1 MSEFISPE
9 SEEIHMN
16 HGEELDLDP
25 ARQESAKRYAR
36 IRRRTYLLEIAL
48 GGMYLLWWLVSGT
61 SILLGGSISE
71 LNVGWAAELILIA
84 FLIFLP
90 WTILFLPLDFYSGY
104 ILPHRF
110 GLSTQDIRGWLTD
123 LVKSFGVSIL
133 LGVPLLV
140 GLYALIRVFP
150 ETWWL
155 WAVIAYTVVGTVLTM
170 LTPVLLL
177 PLFYKL
183 EPLGEAYHELVER
196 LLMLADRASATAQGV
211 YTIDMS
217 RRTRAANAALVGMG
231 KTRRI
236 LLGDTL
242 IDSFTTDEIESV
254 LAHELG
260 HHVHRDIPLSI
271 LFQSCL
277 NLIVFF
283 VGAKTLEWIASSLG
297 IPFVYNP
304 ALLPAL
310 VLVFS
315 VVGFLT
321 MPIGNAFSRWRE
333 TMADDFAL
341 RMTQNPSAFVNAM
354 TRLANQNLAE
364 ASPERWIVFLLHSHP
379 PLEDRIARAKR
390 FTARSTAAEAPGVS

>member
-1 MSEFISPE
+1 MTQI
-9 SEEIHMN
+9 
-16 HGEELDLDP
+16 EELNLDP
-25 ARQESAKRYAR
+25 EKQESAKRYAR
-36 IRRRTYLLEIAL
+36 IRRRMYVLDIAL
-48 GGMYLLWWLVSGT
+48 GGLYLLWWLVSGT
-61 SILLGGSISE
+61 SILLEGSISE
-71 LNVGWAAELILIA
+71 LNIGWAAELLLVA

-90 WTILFLPLDFYSGY
+90 WTILFLPMDFYSGY

-123 LVKSFGVSIL
+123 LIKSFGVSIL

-140 GLYALIRVFP
+140 GLYALIRIFP

-155 WAVIAYTVVGTVLTM
+155 WAVIAYTVVGTVLTI

-196 LLMLADRASATAQGV
+196 LLLLADRARATAQGV

-242 IDSFTTDEIESV
+242 IESFTTDEIESV

-271 LFQSCL
+271 LTQSGL

-283 VGAKTLEWIASSLG
+283 VGAKTLEWIAFSLG
-297 IPFVYNP
+297 IPYVYNP

-315 VVGFLT
+315 IVGFLT

-341 RMTQNPSAFVNAM
+341 CMTQNPSAFVNAM

-364 ASPERWIVFLLHSHP
+364 VSPERWIVFLLHSHP
-379 PLEDRIARAKR
+379 PLEDRIARAKQ
-390 FTARSTAAEAPGVS
+390 FTAQSAAAEPPTVS

>member
-1 MSEFISPE
+1 MHAAGSHGK
-9 SEEIHMN
+9 EENRMTQID
-16 HGEELDLDP
+16 ELNLDP
-25 ARQESAKRYAR
+25 EKQESAKRYAR
-36 IRRRTYLLEIAL
+36 IRRRMYVLDIAL
-48 GGMYLLWWLVSGT
+48 GGLYLLWWLVSGT
-61 SILLGGSISE
+61 SILLEGSISE

-123 LVKSFGVSIL
+123 LLKSFGVSIL

-155 WAVIAYTVVGTVLTM
+155 WAVIGYTLIGTVLTI
-170 LTPVLLL
+170 LAPVLLL

-183 EPLGEAYHELVER
+183 EPLGEAYQELVER
-196 LLMLADRASATAQGV
+196 LLMLADRAKATAQGV

-242 IDSFTTDEIESV
+242 IESFTTDEIESV

-271 LFQSCL
+271 LIQSGL
-277 NLIVFF
+277 NMIAFF
-283 VGAKTLEWIASSLG
+283 VGANALAWIAASLS
-297 IPFVYNP
+297 IPYVYNP

-315 VVGFLT
+315 IVGFLT

-341 RMTQNPSAFVNAM
+341 NMTQNPSAFINAM

-364 ASPERWIVFLLHSHP
+364 ANPERWIVFLLHSHP
-379 PLEDRIARAKR
+379 PLEERIARAKQ
-390 FTARSTAAEAPGVS
+390 FTPQSATAEPPMVS

>member
-1 MSEFISPE
+1 MTQID
-9 SEEIHMN
+9 
-16 HGEELDLDP
+16 ELNLDP
-25 ARQESAKRYAR
+25 EKQESAKRYAR
-36 IRRRTYLLEIAL
+36 IRRRMYVLDIAL
-48 GGMYLLWWLVSGT
+48 GGLYLLWWLVSGT
-61 SILLGGSISE
+61 SILLEGSISE

-110 GLSTQDIRGWLTD
+110 GLSTQDMRGWLTD
-123 LVKSFGVSIL
+123 LIKSFGVSIL

-155 WAVIAYTVVGTVLTM
+155 WAVIGYTLVGTVLTI
-170 LTPVLLL
+170 LAPVLLL

-183 EPLGEAYHELVER
+183 EPLEEAYHELVDR
-196 LLMLADRASATAQGV
+196 LLMLADRARATAQGV

-242 IDSFTTDEIESV
+242 IESFTTDEIESV

-271 LFQSCL
+271 LIQSGL

-283 VGAKTLEWIASSLG
+283 VGAKTLEWIAASLG
-297 IPFVYNP
+297 IPYVYNP

-315 VVGFLT
+315 IVGFLT
-321 MPIGNAFSRWRE
+321 MPVGNAFSRWRE

-341 RMTQNPSAFVNAM
+341 CMTQNPSAFVNAM

-390 FTARSTAAEAPGVS
+390 FTPQSTSAES

>member
-1 MSEFISPE
+1 MHATGSYGK
-9 SEEIHMN
+9 EENRMTQID
-16 HGEELDLDP
+16 ELNLDP
-25 ARQESAKRYAR
+25 EKQESAKRYAR
-36 IRRRTYLLEIAL
+36 IRRRMYVLDIAL
-48 GGMYLLWWLVSGT
+48 GGLYLLWWLVSGT
-61 SILLGGSISE
+61 SILLEGSISE

-123 LVKSFGVSIL
+123 LLKSFGVSIL

-155 WAVIAYTVVGTVLTM
+155 WAVIGYTLIGTVLTI
-170 LTPVLLL
+170 LAPVLLL

-183 EPLGEAYHELVER
+183 EPLGEAYQELVER
-196 LLMLADRASATAQGV
+196 LLMLADRAKATAQGV

-242 IDSFTTDEIESV
+242 IESFTTDEIESV

-271 LFQSCL
+271 LIQSGL

-315 VVGFLT
+315 IVGFLT

-341 RMTQNPSAFVNAM
+341 RMTQNPSAFINAM

-364 ASPERWIVFLLHSHP
+364 VSPERWVVFLLHSHP

-390 FTARSTAAEAPGVS
+390 FTAQST

>member
-1 MSEFISPE
+1 MTQID
-9 SEEIHMN
+9 
-16 HGEELDLDP
+16 ELNLDP
-25 ARQESAKRYAR
+25 EKQESAKKYAR
-36 IRRRTYLLEIAL
+36 IRRRMYVLDIAL
-48 GGMYLLWWLVSGT
+48 GGLYLLWWLVSGT
-61 SILLGGSISE
+61 SILLEGSISE

-123 LVKSFGVSIL
+123 LVKSFGVSLL

-155 WAVIAYTVVGTVLTM
+155 WAVIGYTLVGTVLTI
-170 LTPVLLL
+170 LAPVLLL

-183 EPLGEAYHELVER
+183 EPLEEAYHELVDR
-196 LLMLADRASATAQGV
+196 LLMLADRARATAQGV

-242 IDSFTTDEIESV
+242 IDSVTTDEIDSV

-271 LFQSCL
+271 LTQSGL

-283 VGAKTLEWIASSLG
+283 VGAKTLEWIAASLG
-297 IPFVYNP
+297 IPYVYNP

-315 VVGFLT
+315 IVGFLT
-321 MPIGNAFSRWRE
+321 MPVGNAFSRWRE

-341 RMTQNPSAFVNAM
+341 CMTQNPSAFVNAM

-390 FTARSTAAEAPGVS
+390 FTPQSTSAES

>member
-1 MSEFISPE
+1 MTQID
-9 SEEIHMN
+9 
-16 HGEELDLDP
+16 ELNLDP
-25 ARQESAKRYAR
+25 EKQESAKKYAH
-36 IRRRTYLLEIAL
+36 IRRRLYVLDIAL
-48 GGMYLLWWLVSGT
+48 GGLYLLWWLVSGT
-61 SILLGGSISE
+61 SILLEGSISD

-123 LVKSFGVSIL
+123 LLKSFGVSIL

-155 WAVIAYTVVGTVLTM
+155 WAVIGYTLVGTVLTI
-170 LTPVLLL
+170 LAPVLLL

-183 EPLGEAYHELVER
+183 EPLGEAYQELVER
-196 LLMLADRASATAQGV
+196 LLMLADRAKATAQGV

-242 IDSFTTDEIESV
+242 IESFTTDEIESV

-271 LFQSCL
+271 LIQSGL

-297 IPFVYNP
+297 IPYVYNP

-315 VVGFLT
+315 IVGFLT

-333 TMADDFAL
+333 TVADDFAL
-341 RMTQNPSAFVNAM
+341 NMTQNPSAFVNAM

-364 ASPERWIVFLLHSHP
+364 ASPERWVVFLLHSHP

-390 FTARSTAAEAPGVS
+390 FSAQST

>member
-1 MSEFISPE
+1 MTQF
-9 SEEIHMN
+9 
-16 HGEELDLDP
+16 EELNLDP
-25 ARQESAKRYAR
+25 EKQESAKRYAR
-36 IRRRTYLLEIAL
+36 IRRRMYVLDIAL
-48 GGMYLLWWLVSGT
+48 GGLYLLWWLVSGT
-61 SILLGGSISE
+61 SLLLEGFISE
-71 LNVGWAAELILIA
+71 LNVGWAAELLLIA

-90 WTILFLPLDFYSGY
+90 WTILFLPLDYYSGY
-104 ILPHRF
+104 VLPHRF
-110 GLSTQDIRGWLTD
+110 GLSTQGIRGWLTD

-155 WAVIAYTVVGTVLTM
+155 WAVIGYTLIGTVLTM
-170 LTPVLLL
+170 LAPVLLL
-177 PLFYKL
+177 PIFYKL

-196 LLMLADRASATAQGV
+196 LLMLADRARATAQGV

-242 IDSFTTDEIESV
+242 IESFTTDEIESV

-271 LFQSCL
+271 LIQSGL

-283 VGAKTLEWIASSLG
+283 VGAKTLEWIAASLG
-297 IPFVYNP
+297 IPYVYNP

-315 VVGFLT
+315 IVGFLT

-341 RMTQNPSAFVNAM
+341 NMTQNPSAFVNAM

-379 PLEDRIARAKR
+379 PLEERIARAKR
-390 FTARSTAAEAPGVS
+390 FTAQSS

>member
-1 MSEFISPE
+1 MHAAGS
-9 SEEIHMN
+9 
-16 HGEELDLDP
+16 HGEEENRMTQIDELNLDP
-25 ARQESAKRYAR
+25 EKQESAKRYAR
-36 IRRRTYLLEIAL
+36 IRRRMYVLDIAL
-48 GGMYLLWWLVSGT
+48 GGLYLLWWLVSGT
-61 SILLGGSISE
+61 SILLEGSISE

-123 LVKSFGVSIL
+123 LLKSFGVSIL

-155 WAVIAYTVVGTVLTM
+155 WAVIGYTLIGTVLTI
-170 LTPVLLL
+170 LAPVLLL

-183 EPLGEAYHELVER
+183 EPLGEAYQELVER
-196 LLMLADRASATAQGV
+196 LLMLADRAKATAQGV

-242 IDSFTTDEIESV
+242 IESFTTDEIESV

-271 LFQSCL
+271 LIQSGL

-315 VVGFLT
+315 IVGFLT

-341 RMTQNPSAFVNAM
+341 CMTQNPSAFVNAM

-364 ASPERWIVFLLHSHP
+364 ASPERWVVFLLHSHP

-390 FTARSTAAEAPGVS
+390 FTAQST

>member
-1 MSEFISPE
+1 MHAAGS
-9 SEEIHMN
+9 
-16 HGEELDLDP
+16 HGEEENRMTQIDELNLDP
-25 ARQESAKRYAR
+25 EKQESAKRYAR
-36 IRRRTYLLEIAL
+36 IRRRMYVLDIAL
-48 GGMYLLWWLVSGT
+48 GGLYLLWWLVSGT
-61 SILLGGSISE
+61 SILLEGSISE
-71 LNVGWAAELILIA
+71 LNVGWAAELILVA

-123 LVKSFGVSIL
+123 LLKSFGVSIL

-155 WAVIAYTVVGTVLTM
+155 WAVIGYTLIGTVLTI
-170 LTPVLLL
+170 LAPVLLL

-183 EPLGEAYHELVER
+183 EPLGEAYQELVER
-196 LLMLADRASATAQGV
+196 LLMLADRAKATAQGV

-242 IDSFTTDEIESV
+242 IESFTTDEIESV

-271 LFQSCL
+271 LIQSGL

-283 VGAKTLEWIASSLG
+283 VGAKMLEWIASSLG
-297 IPFVYNP
+297 IPYVYNP

-315 VVGFLT
+315 IVGFLT

-341 RMTQNPSAFVNAM
+341 NMTQNPSAFVNAM

-364 ASPERWIVFLLHSHP
+364 ASPERWVVFLLHSHP

-390 FTARSTAAEAPGVS
+390 FTVQST

>member
-1 MSEFISPE
+1 MHAAGS
-9 SEEIHMN
+9 
-16 HGEELDLDP
+16 HGEEENRMTQIDELNLDP
-25 ARQESAKRYAR
+25 EKQESAKRYAR
-36 IRRRTYLLEIAL
+36 IRRRMYVLDIAL
-48 GGMYLLWWLVSGT
+48 GGLYLLWWLVSGT
-61 SILLGGSISE
+61 SILLEGSISE
-71 LNVGWAAELILIA
+71 LNVGWAAELILVA

-123 LVKSFGVSIL
+123 LLKSFGVSIL

-155 WAVIAYTVVGTVLTM
+155 WAVIGYTLIGTVLTI
-170 LTPVLLL
+170 LAPVLLL

-183 EPLGEAYHELVER
+183 EPLGEAYQELVER
-196 LLMLADRASATAQGV
+196 LLMLADRAKATAQGV

-242 IDSFTTDEIESV
+242 IESFTTDEIESV

-271 LFQSCL
+271 LIQSGL

-283 VGAKTLEWIASSLG
+283 VGAKMLEWIASSLG
-297 IPFVYNP
+297 IPYVYNP

-315 VVGFLT
+315 IVGFLT

-333 TMADDFAL
+333 TKADDFAL
-341 RMTQNPSAFVNAM
+341 NMTQNPSAFVNAM

-364 ASPERWIVFLLHSHP
+364 ASPERWVVFLLHSHP

-390 FTARSTAAEAPGVS
+390 FTVQST

>member
-1 MSEFISPE
+1 MHAAGSHGK
-9 SEEIHMN
+9 EENRMTQID
-16 HGEELDLDP
+16 ELNLDP
-25 ARQESAKRYAR
+25 EKQESAKRYAR
-36 IRRRTYLLEIAL
+36 IRRRMYVLDIAL
-48 GGMYLLWWLVSGT
+48 GGLYLLWWLVSGT
-61 SILLGGSISE
+61 SILLEGSISD

-123 LVKSFGVSIL
+123 LLKSFGVSIL

-155 WAVIAYTVVGTVLTM
+155 WAVIGYTLIGTVLTI
-170 LTPVLLL
+170 LAPVLLL
-177 PLFYKL
+177 PLFNKL
-183 EPLGEAYHELVER
+183 EPLGEAYQELVER
-196 LLMLADRASATAQGV
+196 LLMLADRAKATAQGV

-242 IDSFTTDEIESV
+242 IESFTTDEIESV

-271 LFQSCL
+271 LIQSGL

-283 VGAKTLEWIASSLG
+283 VGAKTLEWIAASLG

-315 VVGFLT
+315 IVGFLT

-341 RMTQNPSAFVNAM
+341 DMTQNPSAFVNAM

-379 PLEDRIARAKR
+379 PLEDRIERAKR
-390 FTARSTAAEAPGVS
+390 FTAQSN

>member
-1 MSEFISPE
+1 MHAAGSHGK
-9 SEEIHMN
+9 EENRMTQID
-16 HGEELDLDP
+16 ELNLDP
-25 ARQESAKRYAR
+25 EKQESAKRYAR
-36 IRRRTYLLEIAL
+36 IRRRMYVLDIAL
-48 GGMYLLWWLVSGT
+48 GGLYLLWWLVSGT
-61 SILLGGSISE
+61 SVLLEGFISE
-71 LNVGWAAELILIA
+71 LNVGWAAELLLIA

-90 WTILFLPLDFYSGY
+90 WTILFLPLDYYSGY
-104 ILPHRF
+104 VLPHRF
-110 GLSTQDIRGWLTD
+110 GLSTQGIRGWLTD

-155 WAVIAYTVVGTVLTM
+155 WAVIGYTLIGTVLTM
-170 LTPVLLL
+170 FAPVLLL
-177 PLFYKL
+177 PIFYKL

-196 LLMLADRASATAQGV
+196 LLMLADRAGATAQGV

-242 IDSFTTDEIESV
+242 IESFTTDEIESV

-271 LFQSCL
+271 LIQSGL
-277 NLIVFF
+277 NMIVFF
-283 VGAKTLEWIASSLG
+283 VGANALAWIAASLS
-297 IPFVYNP
+297 IPYVYNP

-315 VVGFLT
+315 IVGFLT

-341 RMTQNPSAFVNAM
+341 CMTQNPSAFVNAM

-364 ASPERWIVFLLHSHP
+364 ASPERWVVFLLHSHP

-390 FTARSTAAEAPGVS
+390 FTAQST

>member
-1 MSEFISPE
+1 
-9 SEEIHMN
+9 
-16 HGEELDLDP
+16 
-25 ARQESAKRYAR
+25 
-36 IRRRTYLLEIAL
+36 
-48 GGMYLLWWLVSGT
+48 
-61 SILLGGSISE
+61 
-71 LNVGWAAELILIA
+71 
-84 FLIFLP
+84 
-90 WTILFLPLDFYSGY
+90 
-104 ILPHRF
+104 
-110 GLSTQDIRGWLTD
+110 
-123 LVKSFGVSIL
+123 
-133 LGVPLLV
+133 
-140 GLYALIRVFP
+140 
-150 ETWWL
+150 
-155 WAVIAYTVVGTVLTM
+155 
-170 LTPVLLL
+170 
-177 PLFYKL
+177 
-183 EPLGEAYHELVER
+183 
-196 LLMLADRASATAQGV
+196 
-211 YTIDMS
+211 MS

-271 LFQSCL
+271 LFQSGL

-341 RMTQNPSAFVNAM
+341 RMTQNPLAFVNAM

>member
-1 MSEFISPE
+1 MTQID
-9 SEEIHMN
+9 
-16 HGEELDLDP
+16 ELNLDP
-25 ARQESAKRYAR
+25 EKQESAKRYAR
-36 IRRRTYLLEIAL
+36 IRRRMYVLDIAL
-48 GGMYLLWWLVSGT
+48 GGLYLLWWLVSGT
-61 SILLGGSISE
+61 SILLEGSISE
-71 LNVGWAAELILIA
+71 LNVGWAAELILVA

-123 LVKSFGVSIL
+123 LLKSFGVSIL

-155 WAVIAYTVVGTVLTM
+155 WAVIGYTLIGTVLTI
-170 LTPVLLL
+170 LAPVLLL

-183 EPLGEAYHELVER
+183 EPLGEAYQELVER
-196 LLMLADRASATAQGV
+196 LLMLADRAKATAQGV

-242 IDSFTTDEIESV
+242 IESFTTDEIESV

-271 LFQSCL
+271 LIQSGL

-283 VGAKTLEWIASSLG
+283 VGAKMLEWIASSLG
-297 IPFVYNP
+297 IPYVYNP

-315 VVGFLT
+315 IVGFLT

-341 RMTQNPSAFVNAM
+341 NMTQNPSAFVNAM

-364 ASPERWIVFLLHSHP
+364 ASPERWVVFLLHSHP

-390 FTARSTAAEAPGVS
+390 FTVQST

>member
-1 MSEFISPE
+1 MHAAGS
-9 SEEIHMN
+9 
-16 HGEELDLDP
+16 HGEEEKNRMTQIDELNLDP
-25 ARQESAKRYAR
+25 EKQESAKRYAR
-36 IRRRTYLLEIAL
+36 IRRRMYVLDIAL
-48 GGMYLLWWLVSGT
+48 GGLYLLWWLVSGT
-61 SILLGGSISE
+61 SILLEGSISE

-123 LVKSFGVSIL
+123 LLKSFGVSIL

-155 WAVIAYTVVGTVLTM
+155 WAVIGYTLIGTVLTI
-170 LTPVLLL
+170 LAPVLLL

-183 EPLGEAYHELVER
+183 EPLGEAYQELVER
-196 LLMLADRASATAQGV
+196 LLMLADRAKATAQGV

-242 IDSFTTDEIESV
+242 IESFTTDEIESV

-271 LFQSCL
+271 LIQSGL

-315 VVGFLT
+315 IVGFLT

-341 RMTQNPSAFVNAM
+341 CMTQNPSAFVNAM

-364 ASPERWIVFLLHSHP
+364 ASPERWVVFLLHSHP

-390 FTARSTAAEAPGVS
+390 FTAQST

>member
-1 MSEFISPE
+1 MSQL
-9 SEEIHMN
+9 
-16 HGEELDLDP
+16 EELNLDP
-25 ARQESAKRYAR
+25 EKQESAKRYAR
-36 IRRRTYLLEIAL
+36 IRRRMYVLDIAL
-48 GGMYLLWWLVSGT
+48 GGLYLLWWLVSGT
-61 SILLGGSISE
+61 SILLEGSISE
-71 LNVGWAAELILIA
+71 LNVGWAAELLLIA
-84 FLIFLP
+84 FFIFLP
-90 WTILFLPLDFYSGY
+90 WTMLFLPLDFYSGY

-123 LVKSFGVSIL
+123 LIKSFGVSFL

-140 GLYALIRVFP
+140 GLYALIRAFP

-155 WAVIAYTVVGTVLTM
+155 WAVIGYTLVGTLLTI
-170 LTPVLLL
+170 LAPVLLL

-196 LLMLADRASATAQGV
+196 LLMLADRARATAQGV

-242 IDSFTTDEIESV
+242 IESFTTDEIESV

-271 LFQSCL
+271 LIQSGL

-283 VGAKTLEWIASSLG
+283 VGAKTLEWIAASLG
-297 IPFVYNP
+297 IPYVYNP

-315 VVGFLT
+315 IMGFLT

-341 RMTQNPSAFVNAM
+341 CMTQNPSAFVNAM

-390 FTARSTAAEAPGVS
+390 FTAHSTAVEPSKVC

>member
-1 MSEFISPE
+1 MHAAGSHGK
-9 SEEIHMN
+9 EENRMTQID
-16 HGEELDLDP
+16 ELNLDP
-25 ARQESAKRYAR
+25 EKQESAKRYAR
-36 IRRRTYLLEIAL
+36 IRRRIYVLDIAL
-48 GGMYLLWWLVSGT
+48 GGLYLLWWLVSGT
-61 SILLGGSISE
+61 SILLEGSISE

-123 LVKSFGVSIL
+123 LLKSFGVSIL
-133 LGVPLLV
+133 LGAPLLV

-155 WAVIAYTVVGTVLTM
+155 WAVIGYTLIGTVLTI
-170 LTPVLLL
+170 LAPVLLL

-183 EPLGEAYHELVER
+183 EPLGEAYQELVER
-196 LLMLADRASATAQGV
+196 LLMLADRAKATAQGV

-217 RRTRAANAALVGMG
+217 RRTHAANAALVGMG

-242 IDSFTTDEIESV
+242 IESFTTDEIESV

-271 LFQSCL
+271 LIQSGL

-283 VGAKTLEWIASSLG
+283 VGAKTLEWIAASLG

-315 VVGFLT
+315 IVGFLT

-341 RMTQNPSAFVNAM
+341 DMTQNPSAFVNAM

-379 PLEDRIARAKR
+379 PLENRIERAKR
-390 FTARSTAAEAPGVS
+390 FTAQSN

>member
-1 MSEFISPE
+1 MTQID
-9 SEEIHMN
+9 
-16 HGEELDLDP
+16 ELNLDP
-25 ARQESAKRYAR
+25 EKQESAKRYAR
-36 IRRRTYLLEIAL
+36 IRRRMYVLDIAL
-48 GGMYLLWWLVSGT
+48 GGLYLLWWLVSGT
-61 SILLGGSISE
+61 SILLEGSISE
-71 LNVGWAAELILIA
+71 LKVGWAAELILIA

-123 LVKSFGVSIL
+123 LLKSFGVSIL

-155 WAVIAYTVVGTVLTM
+155 WAVIGYTLVGTVLTI
-170 LTPVLLL
+170 LAPVLLL

-183 EPLGEAYHELVER
+183 EPLGEAYQELVER
-196 LLMLADRASATAQGV
+196 LLLLADRARATAQGV

-242 IDSFTTDEIESV
+242 IESFTTDEIESV

-271 LFQSCL
+271 LIQSGL

-297 IPFVYNP
+297 IPYVYNP

-315 VVGFLT
+315 IVGFLT

-341 RMTQNPSAFVNAM
+341 CMTQNPSAFVNAM

-364 ASPERWIVFLLHSHP
+364 ASPERWVVFLLHSHP
-379 PLEDRIARAKR
+379 PLEERIARAKR
-390 FTARSTAAEAPGVS
+390 FTAQST

>member
-1 MSEFISPE
+1 MHAAGS
-9 SEEIHMN
+9 
-16 HGEELDLDP
+16 HGEEENRMTQIDELNLDP
-25 ARQESAKRYAR
+25 EKQESAKRYAR
-36 IRRRTYLLEIAL
+36 IRRRMYVLDIAL
-48 GGMYLLWWLVSGT
+48 GGLYLLWWLVSGT
-61 SILLGGSISE
+61 SILLEGSISE

-123 LVKSFGVSIL
+123 LLKSFGVSIL

-155 WAVIAYTVVGTVLTM
+155 WAVIGYTLIGTVLTI
-170 LTPVLLL
+170 LAPVLLL

-183 EPLGEAYHELVER
+183 EPLGEAYQELVER
-196 LLMLADRASATAQGV
+196 LLMLADRAKATAQGV

-242 IDSFTTDEIESV
+242 IESFTTDEIESV

-271 LFQSCL
+271 LIQSGL

-297 IPFVYNP
+297 IPYVYNP

-315 VVGFLT
+315 IVGFLT

-341 RMTQNPSAFVNAM
+341 CMTQNPSAFVNAM

-364 ASPERWIVFLLHSHP
+364 ASPERWVVFLLHSHP

-390 FTARSTAAEAPGVS
+390 FTAQST